1 MTMQTATFLCF
12 LLFYLCNGQIC
23 TSPVHNNSAGVTI
36 RGPCPSS
43 QIIVPV
49 GSIIKFN
56 CSYGYNGQYLTFWNI
71 TNIEPVIS
79 HFTPPPNSGI
89 AVTISGSGNG
99 FTTLTFPVTN
109 RTSLDVQCGLCNN
122 NKGECSQSSLQPTVI
137 SLPVQVIS
145 FGK

>member
-1 MTMQTATFLCF
+1 MTMQTATFFCF
-12 LLFYLCNGQIC
+12 LLFHLCNGQTC

-43 QIIVPV
+43 QIIVPF

-56 CSYGYNGQYLTFWNI
+56 CSYSYNGQYLTFWNI

-79 HFTPPPNSGI
+79 TFTPPPNSGI
-89 AVTISGSGNG
+89 AVTIIGNENG

-109 RTSLDVQCGLCNN
+109 RTSLDVQCGLCNQA
-122 NKGECSQSSLQPTVI
+122 KCFQSPLQPTVI
-137 SLPVQVIS
+137 SLPVQLIL